1 MKIIIIFLLLL
12 LKFIHTDQV
21 EGRIYDVQMG
31 RAVKVER
38 PTLVA
43 KGTEKCNCP
52 AGYTGLSCELC
63 MPGYRAEKSEY
74 GVTCIECPCNK
85 HSLSC
90 DPNCICM

>member
-1 MKIIIIFLLLL
+1 ML